1 MSTVNDAWTRVWT
14 DMAMEIAKSR
24 VKDDKEFFAKM
35 RRSEFNPAF
44 LSLKQELLKLYLE
57 KVRYVYALAFY

>member
-1 MSTVNDAWTRVWT
+1 
-14 DMAMEIAKSR
+14 MAMEIAKSR